1 MEEFDF
7 VIIGSGFGGSVS
19 AMRLSQKGYKV
30 AVLEAGKR
38 FRSEDFPK
46 TNFNFRK
53 FFWFP
58 KLFCYGIQRINLLRD
73 VLILSGAG
81 VGGGSLVYANTLYIP
96 PKKFFETDIVKK
108 MGGEEQILPFYHIA
122 QRMLGVVEN
131 PRLSEVD
138 ELMRKTAAHF
148 GMEKTFK
155 PTPVGVNFH
164 EKNGY
169 DPYFDGE
176 GPARN
181 TCNFCGGCMVGCRF
195 NAKNTLDK
203 NYLFFAEKLGA
214 QVFPETTVLEV
225 RPLGE
230 NGENGYEI
238 LTKSTTGFLGY
249 PRKKFRAKG
258 IVFSAGVLGTLNLL
272 TRMKEKKILPKLS
285 NMLGKVVRTNSES
298 IVGVSSLNKNVDYSK
313 GVAITSSVYPD
324 EDTHI
329 EPVRYSDGS
338 DAMSFLAA
346 PALIDGGGKI
356 PRQIRFLWSFI
367 RHPFR
372 SLRFLFP
379 FGFAKRSIIL
389 LVMQTVDN
397 SIEVFRKRPWFF
409 PFAKVLSSKQES
421 GKKIPTYI
429 PIANEFA
436 RKLAQNINGVARSS
450 INEVVLNIPT
460 TAHILGGS
468 IIGESP
474 ETGVIDLQNRVFGYN
489 NMYVC
494 DGSMVP
500 ANLGVNPSLTITAL
514 TERAMSFIPPKENQK
529 PKFFEFEK
537 KWNIL
542 SVLYKDS
549 VKVNSIEVPKLITKE
564 KEIITEE
571 SKQVQKTN
579 SKNEKPKKKFSKK
592 KVTKTKK

>member
-1 MEEFDF
+1 MEEFDYI
-7 VIIGSGFGGSVS
+7 VIGSGFGGSVS

-46 TNFNFRK
+46 TNFNLRK
-53 FFWFP
+53 FFWIP
-58 KLFCYGIQRINLLRD
+58 KLFCYGIQKINLLDD

-96 PKKFFETDIVKK
+96 PKKFFETEIVKK
-108 MGGEEQILPFYHIA
+108 MGGEEEILPFYNIA
-122 QRMLGVVEN
+122 QKMLGVKEN
-131 PRLSEVD
+131 PRLGEVD

-164 EKNGY
+164 EKNEY
-169 DPYFDGE
+169 DPYFEGE
-176 GPARN
+176 GPLRN

-203 NYLFFAEKLGA
+203 NYLFFAEKLGT
-214 QVFPETTVLEV
+214 QIFPETTVLEV
-225 RPLGE
+225 RPIGE
-230 NGENGYEI
+230 KGENGYEI
-238 LTKSTTGFLGY
+238 LTKSTTGIFGY
-249 PRKKFRAKG
+249 PRKKFRTKG
-258 IVFSAGVLGTLNLL
+258 VVFSAGVLGTLNLL
-272 TRMKEKKILPKLS
+272 IRMKEKKILPNLS
-285 NMLGKVVRTNSES
+285 KMLGKVVRTNSES
-298 IVGVSSLNKNVDYSK
+298 IVGVTSLNKNVDYSK

-329 EPVRYSDGS
+329 EPVRYSSGS
-338 DAMSFLAA
+338 DAMGILAA
-346 PALIDGGGKI
+346 PSLIDGGGKV
-356 PRQIRFLWSFI
+356 PRQVRFLWSFI
-367 RHPFR
+367 QHPFR
-372 SLRFLFP
+372 TIRFLFP

-397 SIEVFRKRPWFF
+397 SIEVFRKRKWFF
-409 PFAKVLSSKQES
+409 PFLKTLSSKQET

-450 INEVVLNIPT
+450 INEVALNVPT

-468 IIGESP
+468 IIGETQ
-474 ETGVIDLQNRVFGYN
+474 EEGVIDLQNRVFGYN
-489 NMYVC
+489 NMFVC

-514 TERAMSFIPPKENQK
+514 TERAMSYIPPKEK
-529 PKFFEFEK
+529 EEPKFFEFEK

-542 SVLYKDS
+542 SILTRKKDS
-549 VKVNSIEVPKLITKE
+549 TLHPTSMLEKKDISTTSKKE
-564 KEIITEE
+564 DTQI
-571 SKQVQKTN
+571 
-579 SKNEKPKKKFSKK
+579 KKKKNFKK
-592 KVTKTKK
+592 RK